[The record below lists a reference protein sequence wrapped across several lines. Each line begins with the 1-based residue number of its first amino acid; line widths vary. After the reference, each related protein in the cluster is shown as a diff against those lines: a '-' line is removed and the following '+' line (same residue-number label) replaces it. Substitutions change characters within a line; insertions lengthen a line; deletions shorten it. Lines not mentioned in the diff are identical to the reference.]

1 MLLQGKK
8 AIITGGSRGI
18 GKAIAAAFL
27 REGAEVML
35 SARSPE
41 ELASAKRDLVFLVP
55 SHVEGES
62 DKVRTRVADVS
73 KEADAKALVSAAVKE
88 MGGVDIL
95 VNAAGIFG
103 PIGPLEKA
111 DLGAWKK
118 TFEIN
123 VFGMF
128 GMIQAVAPVMV
139 AKKRGKIVNLLGGG
153 DGSLPRFSAYSA
165 SKGAVARL
173 TETSAAELKEHHIE
187 VNAIA
192 PGPVNTKFL
201 DDALAA
207 GPEAVGVERYKTL
220 EKQKKEGGTPPEL
233 AADLCVF
240 LASSAADGLTGKII
254 SAKWDDYKNW
264 DKKKI
269 EEIMGSDA
277 YTLRRVKPR

>member
-1 MLLQGKK
+1 MGVLSGKK

-18 GKAIAAAFL
+18 GRAIAAAFL
-27 REGAEVML
+27 REGAEVMIA
-35 SARSPE
+35 SRSEE
-41 ELASAKRDLVFLVP
+41 ELKSAKRDLAIVP
-55 SHVEGES
+55 SRVEGKP
-62 DKVRTRVADVS
+62 DKVHTHIADVS
-73 KEADAKALVSAAVKE
+73 KEADAKALVSAAIKE

-118 TFEIN
+118 KFEIN
-123 VFGMF
+123 VFGTF
-128 GMIQAVAPVMV
+128 GMIHAVAPVMI
-139 AKKRGKIVNLLGGG
+139 AQKRGKIINLGGGG
-153 DGSLPRFSAYSA
+153 DGPLPRFSAYSA

-173 TETSAAELKEHHIE
+173 TETVAAELKERHID

-192 PGPVNTKFL
+192 PGSVNTKFL

-207 GPEAVGVERYKTL
+207 GPDAVGVEWYRVL

-233 AADLCVF
+233 AGELCVF
-240 LASSAADGLTGKII
+240 LASKASDGLTGKMI

-264 DKKKI
+264 DKAKI
-269 EEIMGSDA
+269 AEIMKSDRF
-277 YTLRRVKPR
+277 TLRRVK